1 MRKFPTKLLLAIK
14 QAYVVNY
21 YFYAILI
28 NAWDGDF
35 LWRYIKSVSFFIT
48 NWKLKRSIFACLVI
62 YVIFHSLT
70 FYMQR
75 VFRIMPSDQIS
86 YLFLARKKIFE
97 DTKWF
102 VANKRRLCIKA
113 SWSRLVS
120 QSMTLEKTVLNT
132 VYLFYFYF
140 CGLSR
145 WLKVHPAGPH
155 HYTQISINVL
165 SV

>member
-28 NAWDGDF
+28 NTWDGDF

-48 NWKLKRSIFACLVI
+48 NWKRN
-62 YVIFHSLT
+62 T
-70 FYMQR
+70 FYHWYIHILR
-75 VFRIMPSDQIS
+75 FS
-86 YLFLARKKIFE
+86 YFCMFIDLFFNILHATCFLGSCHLIRLAIFFEQEKKIFE

-102 VANKRRLCIKA
+102 VANKRRLCIKDC
-113 SWSRLVS
+113 WSHLVS

-132 VYLFYFYF
+132 VNLFYFYF

-145 WLKVHPAGPH
+145 WLKVHPAGPIITH
-155 HYTQISINVL
+155 R
-165 SV
+165 

>member
-1 MRKFPTKLLLAIK
+1 MRKFPTKLLLAIN

-48 NWKLKRSIFACLVI
+48 NWKRNVLRFSYFCMFSDLCNFSFFNILHATCFLGSCHLIGLAIF
-62 YVIFHSLT
+62 FE
-70 FYMQR
+70 QE
-75 VFRIMPSDQIS
+75 
-86 YLFLARKKIFE
+86 KKIFE

-102 VANKRRLCIKA
+102 VGNKRRLCIKDY
-113 SWSRLVS
+113 WSYLVS

-132 VYLFYFYF
+132 VNLFIFISVVYHA
-140 CGLSR
+140 GLR
-145 WLKVHPAGPH
+145 CTLQGPIITH
-155 HYTQISINVL
+155 R
-165 SV
+165 